1 MNMLNDAPVQVHLV
15 APPLVC
21 WGLQRLIQTA
31 GAQFILVGCS
41 STLSEAMPLLERQ
54 SPDLIVLDFDD
65 GYTVED
71 ISQLYAS
78 QRFKV
83 LALTCDPAAGLLHD
97 LLEAGARGVLQKRE
111 GPAALL
117 KAIELVGNGDVYV
130 TPGTATA
137 AAVTAATND
146 RIRVRVR
153 IDSGHRTNGARD
165 AESRRLDALTLRERQ
180 TFAAVMSDAASPVKV
195 IADRLCIS
203 EHTLR
208 NHLTSIYSKLGV
220 SGRLALY
227 AYASENHLSGHADAF
242 RAH

>member
-31 GAQFILVGCS
+31 GAQFVLVGCS
-41 STLSEAMPLLERQ
+41 STLAEAMPLLERQ

-65 GYTVED
+65 GYTVDD

-130 TPGTATA
+130 TGTAATATA
-137 AAVTAATND
+137 ATSD
-146 RIRVRVR
+146 RVRVR
-153 IDSGHRTNGARD
+153 VDSSHRPNGARD

>member
-31 GAQFILVGCS
+31 GSQFILVGCS
-41 STLSEAMPLLERQ
+41 STLAEAMPLLERQ

-65 GYTVED
+65 GYTAED
-71 ISQLYAS
+71 ISQLYER

-83 LALTCDPAAGLLHD
+83 LALTCDPEAALLRSLLAAGV
-97 LLEAGARGVLQKRE
+97 RGVLQKRE

-117 KAIELVGNGDVYV
+117 KAIELVGNGNMYV
-130 TPGTATA
+130 TPGTA
-137 AAVTAATND
+137 VPETND
-146 RIRVRVR
+146 RGRM
-153 IDSGHRTNGARD
+153 DSAPCASVARNGERG
-165 AESRRLDALTLRERQ
+165 LNALTLRERQ

-227 AYASENHLSGHADAF
+227 AFASENHLGGQADAF
-242 RAH
+242 RTH

>member
-1 MNMLNDAPVQVHLV
+1 MNDLNDAPVQVHLV

-65 GYTVED
+65 GYTAQD
-71 ISQLYAS
+71 ISQLYMQ

-83 LALTCDPAAGLLHD
+83 LALTCDPDAGLLRD
-97 LLEAGARGVLQKRE
+97 LLAAGARGVLQKRE
-111 GPAALL
+111 GPATLL
-117 KAIELVGNGDVYV
+117 KAIELVGNGDVYI
-130 TPGTATA
+130 TPGAG
-137 AAVTAATND
+137 AVAVAHD
-146 RIRVRVR
+146 RGRMELRM
-153 IDSGHRTNGARD
+153 DSGHGANAARS
-165 AESRRLDALTLRERQ
+165 AETRRLDALTLRERQ

>member
-65 GYTVED
+65 GYTAED

-83 LALTCDPAAGLLHD
+83 LALTCDAAAGLLHA

-130 TPGTATA
+130 TPGAGA
-137 AAVTAATND
+137 AATIA
-146 RIRVRVR
+146 RVRM
-153 IDSGHRTNGARD
+153 DTGHRAAAARD

>member
-54 SPDLIVLDFDD
+54 SPDLIVLDYDD
-65 GYTVED
+65 GYTAED
-71 ISQLYAS
+71 ISQLYER

-83 LALTCDPAAGLLHD
+83 LALTCDPDAGLLRN

-130 TPGTATA
+130 TPGVATA
-137 AAVTAATND
+137 VMND
-146 RIRVRVR
+146 RARM
-153 IDSGHRTNGARD
+153 DSAHGTNGARN
-165 AESRRLDALTLRERQ
+165 AESRRLDALTVRERQ

-227 AYASENHLSGHADAF
+227 AYASENHLGGHADAF

>member
-31 GAQFILVGCS
+31 GAQFVLVGCS
-41 STLSEAMPLLERQ
+41 STLAEAMPLLERQ

-65 GYTVED
+65 GYTVDD

-83 LALTCDPAAGLLHD
+83 LALTCDPAADLLHD

-130 TPGTATA
+130 TGTAATATA
-137 AAVTAATND
+137 ATSD
-146 RIRVRVR
+146 RVRVR
-153 IDSGHRTNGARD
+153 VDSSHRANGARD

-227 AYASENHLSGHADAF
+227 AYASENHLSGHADAYH
-242 RAH
+242 AH

>member
-1 MNMLNDAPVQVHLV
+1 MNTLTDAPVQVHLV

-41 STLSEAMPLLERQ
+41 STLAEAMPLLERQ

-65 GYTVED
+65 GYTAQD
-71 ISQLYAS
+71 ISHLYMQ

-83 LALTCDPAAGLLHD
+83 LTLTCDPDAALLRE

-130 TPGTATA
+130 TPGASAPATVA
-137 AAVTAATND
+137 MND
-146 RIRVRVR
+146 RGRM
-153 IDSGHRTNGARD
+153 DFGHGTNFGRGAD
-165 AESRRLDALTLRERQ
+165 SRRLDALTLRERQ

-227 AYASENHLSGHADAF
+227 AYASENHLSSHADAF